1 MKVNIL
7 YNSLSTKTCLNW
19 HKSFIKNELRSDWFL
34 HLDLDDVLVIIN
46 IAKIYLLKNKSLL
59 FL

>member
-34 HLDLDDVLVIIN
+34 HLDLDAVLVINN
-46 IAKIYLLKNKSLL
+46 IAKICLT
-59 FL
+59 